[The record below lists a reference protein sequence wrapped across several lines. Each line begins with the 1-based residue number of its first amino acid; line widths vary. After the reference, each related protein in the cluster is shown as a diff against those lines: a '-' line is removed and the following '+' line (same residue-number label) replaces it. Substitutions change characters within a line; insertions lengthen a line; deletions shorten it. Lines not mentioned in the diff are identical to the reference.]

1 MSLGVA
7 FGEHLWGI
15 CDGYCQKYAPSSSNS
30 VCRLK
35 VSCVVYVAQLLLRVL
50 ISASCLG
57 HLAFRV
63 PVAGLGRL
71 RTARRYLARPP
82 GFRPSATVASII
94 SAMAKKKSPAD
105 RLRARA
111 REVRHDASYGGI
123 FLLTYAIRITR
134 TPLRTGQYLEK
145 RWLHDLWVCHVIRL
159 ELRPRPCAETLW

>member
-1 MSLGVA
+1 MV
-7 FGEHLWGI
+7 GI
-15 CDGYCQKYAPSSSNS
+15 GKKYAPSSSNS

-82 GFRPSATVASII
+82 GFRPSATSII

-123 FLLTYAIRITR
+123 FEMCVWSSMRKTALFLAYGVT
-134 TPLRTGQYLEK
+134 
-145 RWLHDLWVCHVIRL
+145 VINVLAFSGCGGCQMRG
-159 ELRPRPCAETLW
+159 